1 MAANSG
7 EQTRTE
13 LMANPGLK
21 DRMHFANECLQP
33 AVGAG
38 LIEMTIP
45 DKPQSSKQNY
55 RITAAGG
62 TQVELHD

>member
-1 MAANSG
+1 MAADSG

-33 AVGAG
+33 AVDAG

-45 DKPQSSKQNY
+45 DKPQSSKQKC
-55 RITAAGG
+55 RITDVWG

>member
-1 MAANSG
+1 
-7 EQTRTE
+7 
-13 LMANPGLK
+13 MANPGLK

-33 AVGAG
+33 AVDAG